1 MVHPL
6 QIISVTNRRRR
17 KVARRC
23 LKVCVIVHWTAET
36 VLAFR
41 TSGSFE
47 GLPSVPPG
55 ANLDDHLAAVAELR
69 AFTKLSTL
77 LLSITVAPVSTNVGI
92 GEKES

>member
-1 MVHPL
+1 
-6 QIISVTNRRRR
+6 
-17 KVARRC
+17 
-23 LKVCVIVHWTAET
+23 

-41 TSGSFE
+41 SSGSFE
-47 GLPSVPPG
+47 GSPSVPPG

-92 GEKES
+92 GGEGILNPVHGQGFERVVMQVVGAFWLPGRPW